1 MQEIL
6 GRKEDILFDLDE
18 IKLLAQKPPKL
29 TAEQQRRLNT
39 LPRAERSEAR
49 KAYLK
54 QQEDKRKNDLRRWVI
69 EVEDKIRRMDLPSEV
84 KDRILSLT
92 AYMKE
97 RNMKLPYDIDR
108 QMDSIERKIQQ
119 AEREKARE
127 QAEQMEKAAAGLTTA
142 VMAGTTL
149 AAVGKYVQV
158 RWDKEE
164 FEHRNKTYYEDR
176 VLTDL
181 ASGTVQRRVPPS
193 PVYPTHKS
201 SYGTAHY
208 RLERTQRQEVRDIL
222 VRDVQA
228 KQKATG
234 QPVQDSATIL
244 ANFEKLSP
252 VQRRFAEKNIYAQN
266 PELAAKHRAEQQ
278 EVYQRGIEKGIAR
291 YRRKQAK
298 RAALQARRAQRQQV
312 AGTPAPVSQTP
323 KKADLKLKLAGGS
336 YKAKMPKAADRDET
350 PQVRASATPEK
361 APASVA
367 TGKAWDRTVVMQSL
381 REQMKLLMKQ
391 TTVSRKQ
398 AAPSGA
404 NLSKETH
411 TPSPSLT
418 QKLAEHSVRAG
429 VRSLTKKLREAQT
442 AFDAPSVRESLRQ
455 QAEQLPAKSVAR
467 RSKIRSGRPQKS
479 RAA

>member
-6 GRKEDILFDLDE
+6 GRKEDILFDLEE
-18 IKLLAQKPPKL
+18 IKLLAQTPAKL
-29 TAEQQRRLNT
+29 TATQQRRVDA

-54 QQEDKRKNDLRRWVI
+54 QQEDKRKNDLRRWVV
-69 EVEDKIRRMDLPSEV
+69 EVEDKVRRMDLPSEV
-84 KDRILSLT
+84 KDRILSMT

-97 RNMKLPYDIDR
+97 RNLKLPYDIDR
-108 QMDSIERKIQQ
+108 QMAAIEQKIQQ

-127 QAEQMEKAAAGLTTA
+127 QAEQMEKAAAGLAATVGTVAVLATA
-142 VMAGTTL
+142 
-149 AAVGKYVQV
+149 GKYVQA

-164 FEHRNKTYYEDR
+164 FERRNKTYYEDR

-181 ASGTVQRRVPPS
+181 ATGTVQRRVPPTT
-193 PVYPTHKS
+193 VYPTHKS

-244 ANFEKLSP
+244 ANFEKLAP

-266 PELAAKHRAEQQ
+266 PELAAKHKAEQQ

-298 RAALQARRAQRQQV
+298 RAAIQARRAQRQQ
-312 AGTPAPVSQTP
+312 AAMAQTP
-323 KKADLKLKLAGGS
+323 VAQPQKQAGLKLKLARGVHKD
-336 YKAKMPKAADRDET
+336 KASET
-350 PQVRASATPEK
+350 PEIVAGQQIANPAESTPMSAPTDN
-361 APASVA
+361 V
-367 TGKAWDRTVVMQSL
+367 WDRTVVMQSL
-381 REQMKLLMKQ
+381 RDQMKHLVKQ
-391 TTVSRKQ
+391 TTVPREEAVAL
-398 AAPSGA
+398 AAQMQ
-404 NLSKETH
+404 KETQ
-411 TPSPSLT
+411 TTLVPLA

-429 VRSLTKKLREAQT
+429 ARGLTKKLREAQT
-442 AFDAPSVRESLRQ
+442 ALDAPSIRESLRQ
-455 QAEQLPAKSVAR
+455 QAEQLPVKSVAR
-467 RSKIRSGRPQKS
+467 HSKIRTGRPQKS